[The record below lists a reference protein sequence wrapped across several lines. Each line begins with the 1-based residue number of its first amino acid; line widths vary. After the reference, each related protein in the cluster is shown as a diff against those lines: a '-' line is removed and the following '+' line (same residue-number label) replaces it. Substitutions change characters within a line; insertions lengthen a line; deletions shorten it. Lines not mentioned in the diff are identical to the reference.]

1 MTDIEKAKEVLEK
14 NPLYKVFPLMET
26 IRKKIMALYP
36 LHQEI
41 VVHEA
46 MIKWHGQHSGIG
58 GAPNKP
64 AKCVFKIFV
73 AADGLS
79 GYL

>member
-1 MTDIEKAKEVLEK
+1 
-14 NPLYKVFPLMET
+14 MET
-26 IRKKIMALYP
+26 IRKKIMAFYP

-79 GYL
+79 GYLWNFQVYTRKQKEIGLTQRIVD